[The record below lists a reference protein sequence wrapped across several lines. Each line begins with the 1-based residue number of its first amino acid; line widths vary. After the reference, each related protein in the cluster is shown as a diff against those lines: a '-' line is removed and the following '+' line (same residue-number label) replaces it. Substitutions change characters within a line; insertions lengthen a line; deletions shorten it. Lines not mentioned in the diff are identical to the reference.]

1 MIELTTIAARNDLE
15 SMGVSGLRET
25 MLGRANEACCGD
37 CRYLNEQKGASTH
50 PCALGHGRKDLYSRF
65 AMICPGFRLT
75 PGIDDEIEH
84 RAGAERRRRDMPVA
98 VERRSGMDRRQVNTY
113 CSRLTLPVP
122 PRAVVA
128 AAG

>member
-37 CRYLNEQKGASTH
+37 CRFLSEQTGAGTH
-50 PCALGHGRKDLYSRF
+50 PCSMGHGRKDLYSRF
-65 AMICPGFRLT
+65 AMICPSFRLT
-75 PGIDDEIEH
+75 PGIDDELEH
-84 RAGAERRRRDMPVA
+84 RAGTERRRRNIPVA
-98 VERRSGMDRRQVNTY
+98 MERRSGVDRRQVNTY
-113 CSRLTLPVP
+113 CSRLTLPAP
-122 PRAVVA
+122 SLATVA